1 MDDKWLND
9 IANQLTDYETKAPAG
24 LWEGIDAKLKG
35 GPARSLRPLLYSV
48 AAIALLCLLIGG
60 TLFFYLPGPQETA
73 HPLADYSLSLQPK
86 PNRPHVDS
94 FSSLDSLSSTRP
106 NSLASAD
113 PVTSTL
119 LETTEVAAS
128 SPRTA
133 ASSTSSPSLPSDS
146 SSIQT
151 VVKRPTSSQPS
162 SVRWSSSSARS
173 HSKPRHPLRVS
184 LLATNM
190 LSDHRTSNGF
200 GGAALMSSEMAS
212 AQDPVRHGLQTS
224 YGALDKH
231 LIGNEGARIY
241 DQEKHHKQPVRVGI
255 SVAYPLTNRLS
266 IGIGLCYSYLSS
278 DFKTGSEHNYQ
289 SAHQSLHYI
298 GLPLSMNYAFLRTS
312 RFTFYATG
320 GMMAEK
326 CVSGQSE
333 LLTVSG
339 NSQEVETVPLTE
351 SRFQYSTFGSLGVQV
366 DLIKRVGFYLEPGL
380 SYYFDNHS
388 RVVNIYKDDPLQFN
402 LSAGVRF
409 SF

>member
-1 MDDKWLND
+1 
-9 IANQLTDYETKAPAG
+9 
-24 LWEGIDAKLKG
+24 
-35 GPARSLRPLLYSV
+35 
-48 AAIALLCLLIGG
+48 
-60 TLFFYLPGPQETA
+60 
-73 HPLADYSLSLQPK
+73 
-86 PNRPHVDS
+86 
-94 FSSLDSLSSTRP
+94 
-106 NSLASAD
+106 
-113 PVTSTL
+113 
-119 LETTEVAAS
+119 
-128 SPRTA
+128 
-133 ASSTSSPSLPSDS
+133 
-146 SSIQT
+146 
-151 VVKRPTSSQPS
+151 
-162 SVRWSSSSARS
+162 
-173 HSKPRHPLRVS
+173 
-184 LLATNM
+184 
-190 LSDHRTSNGF
+190 
-200 GGAALMSSEMAS
+200 MSSEMAS

-241 DQEKHHKQPVRVGI
+241 DQEKHHKQTVRVGI

-326 CVSGQSE
+326 CVSGQSK